1 MTTLVS
7 KMKHYRK
14 LPYRIFVILMLV
26 FAIYFTNQ
34 SIRTW
39 QKAPIVV
46 SVDTKSINELAF
58 PSISICHPWS
68 WTWPNIVNMLD
79 YFDQEEL
86 VKDALARNFMFKFKG
101 YLCCRFKTTSD
112 CQNLFKNFTLKED
125 GSNDTVG
132 KSHSYFLIHFYIYQ
146 EFEFLLNFKNGSS
159 SKCGDYE
166 VMNKVQEMQLAFSLS
181 ALLSN
186 GSRKLDFDYWFNNI
200 ERNTFN
206 TLCLEQ
212 KQNNNRRLFEEWS
225 TMLES
230 LSDYDYANFQPTKI
244 CSLQSSLPIKVK
256 EWCNS
261 CWYPNKHKCLNE
273 CSDLDGIVKKFLKD
287 DCIFV
292 VYDRNRNFHRNR
304 NRTETETFLPKP
316 NRNITYFS

>member
-101 YLCCRFKTTSD
+101 Y
-112 CQNLFKNFTLKED
+112 
-125 GSNDTVG
+125 
-132 KSHSYFLIHFYIYQ
+132 
-146 EFEFLLNFKNGSS
+146 
-159 SKCGDYE
+159 
-166 VMNKVQEMQLAFSLS
+166 
-181 ALLSN
+181 
-186 GSRKLDFDYWFNNI
+186 
-200 ERNTFN
+200 
-206 TLCLEQ
+206 
-212 KQNNNRRLFEEWS
+212 
-225 TMLES
+225 
-230 LSDYDYANFQPTKI
+230 
-244 CSLQSSLPIKVK
+244 
-256 EWCNS
+256 
-261 CWYPNKHKCLNE
+261 
-273 CSDLDGIVKKFLKD
+273 
-287 DCIFV
+287 
-292 VYDRNRNFHRNR
+292 
-304 NRTETETFLPKP
+304 
-316 NRNITYFS
+316 